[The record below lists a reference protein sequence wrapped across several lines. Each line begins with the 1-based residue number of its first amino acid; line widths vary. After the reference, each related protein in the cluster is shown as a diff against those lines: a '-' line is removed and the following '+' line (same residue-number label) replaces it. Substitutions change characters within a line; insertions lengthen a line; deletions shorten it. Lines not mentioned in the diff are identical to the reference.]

1 MVRSGVGGGCG
12 GGGIGSGYSVVVT
25 THGRDT
31 ARIREFNKQISFHT

>member
-12 GGGIGSGYSVVVT
+12 GGGGGSGSVVVT